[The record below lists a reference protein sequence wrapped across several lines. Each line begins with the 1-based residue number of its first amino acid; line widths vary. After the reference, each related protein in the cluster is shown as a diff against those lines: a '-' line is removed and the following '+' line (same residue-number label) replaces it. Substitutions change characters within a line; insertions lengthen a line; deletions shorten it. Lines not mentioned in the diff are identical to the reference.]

1 MSDAPAPKTI
11 SLTEINGRIDELEA
25 QRDAAL
31 SRAAKIAGEKAE
43 AVELMQILR
52 AEVDRLK
59 ALLNGLGGAAPAA
72 AASNDPE
79 TPLAPAGAAA
89 TAH

>member
-1 MSDAPAPKTI
+1 MSDTPASKTI
-11 SLTEINGRIDELEA
+11 SLTEINGRIDELQA

-31 SRAAKIAGEKAE
+31 TRCARLAGEKAE
-43 AVELMQILR
+43 IADAARILK
-52 AEVDRLK
+52 AEVDRLRT
-59 ALLNGLGGAAPAA
+59 LLNGRGGPASAAAP
-72 AASNDPE
+72 NDPE

>member
-1 MSDAPAPKTI
+1 MSDAPEQKAI
-11 SLTEINGRIDELEA
+11 SIIEINGRIGELEA

-43 AVELMQILR
+43 AIDLVQILK
-52 AEVDRLK
+52 AEVDRLTT
-59 ALLNGLGGAAPAA
+59 LLNDRGGPAPAT
-72 AASNDPE
+72 ASDDPG

>member
-1 MSDAPAPKTI
+1 MTEAPAPKTI
-11 SLTEINGRIDELEA
+11 SLTEINGRIDELQA
-25 QRDAAL
+25 QRDGAL
-31 SRAAKIAGEKAE
+31 ARCAKIAGEKAE
-43 AVELMQILR
+43 AIDLVQILK
-52 AEVDRLK
+52 AENDRLT
-59 ALLNGLGGAAPAA
+59 ALLNDRGGPAAA

>member
-1 MSDAPAPKTI
+1 MTEAAEQKTI
-11 SLTEINGRIDELEA
+11 GIVEINGRIGELEA

-43 AVELMQILR
+43 ALDLVKLLK
-52 AEVDRLK
+52 AENDRLT
-59 ALLNGLGGAAPAA
+59 ALLNDRGGPASA

>member
-11 SLTEINGRIDELEA
+11 SLTEINGRIGELEA

-31 SRAAKIAGEKAE
+31 ARAAKIAGEKAE
-43 AVELMQILR
+43 ALDLVKLLKVE
-52 AEVDRLK
+52 
-59 ALLNGLGGAAPAA
+59 
-72 AASNDPE
+72 NDPE

>member
-11 SLTEINGRIDELEA
+11 SLTEINVRIDELQA
-25 QRDAAL
+25 QRDGAL
-31 SRAAKIAGEKAE
+31 ARCAKIAGEKAE
-43 AVELMQILR
+43 AIDLARILK
-52 AEVDRLK
+52 AEVDRLT
-59 ALLNGLGGAAPAA
+59 ALLNDRGGPAPAGA
-72 AASNDPE
+72 PNDPE